1 MPNNSPIPANPDSS
15 SSNSIHSFQH
25 ALSQISGE
33 GSAMKLSEYTDDEI
47 RAEVNRLK
55 NIYVEWKAYQQG
67 ARELMVQ
74 ELQKNWVDIQHI
86 EQEKQAWG
94 AQREADINS
103 LGAQVPGARELM
115 NEGFRW
121 MYTKSKD
128 LLSAEVYERGWPTFE
143 ICQDLKLPG
152 ELVNLVLNP
161 RIAGAADESREN
173 DKLIQLRR
181 LVKTLEDK
189 LEAKTKKE
197 NSMTAIA
204 TSGQVKLSDE
214 IWERRK
220 RIHPPVFGG
229 GSIQAA
235 KDWIIEYKSVAE
247 HLNFTQQERLDDMTV
262 RFKNVALT
270 WYSYLLP
277 EVKNDWDSL
286 ERAFLEYFAGGENT
300 LETALNELRN
310 MRQGETQMSM
320 FGQKLREVDR
330 RAGIHNDKVLIGYLK
345 QSVNP
350 EMKRAIIYGGPTMYA
365 AAVSISPT
373 YSSTSGIPGVYG
385 DVSAMAAQN
394 YQDHRIDRSRG
405 DKKDMRCFRSKKM
418 GHMKKDCKVKL
429 QDRQK
434 QNQQVVCMSHQGEDV
449 NIFSPFMNSQ
459 QEVNTKRQGRRFHI
473 DIMADSG
480 DELKALVDTGSTIS
494 SVSQVTA
501 RRLGLEPGYFEICIQ
516 QRQPI

>member
-1 MPNNSPIPANPDSS
+1 MPNNSPILANPDSS
-15 SSNSIHSFQH
+15 SGNSIHSFQH

-33 GSAMKLSEYTDDEI
+33 ESAMKLSEYTDDEI

-55 NIYVEWKAYQQG
+55 NIYEEWKAYQQG

-86 EQEKQAWG
+86 EQGMSMCPPEARETFSRILAEKQAWG

-103 LGAQVPGARELM
+103 LDAQVPGARELM
-115 NEGFRW
+115 NERFRW
-121 MYTKSKD
+121 MYTKAKD

-143 ICQDLKLPG
+143 VCQDLNLPG

-161 RIAGAADESREN
+161 RIAGDADESKEN
-173 DKLIQLRR
+173 DELMQLRR

-189 LEAKTKKE
+189 LEAKMKKE
-197 NSMTAIA
+197 NSITAIA

-214 IWERRK
+214 IRERRK

-247 HLNFTQQERLDDMTV
+247 HLKFTQQERLDDMAV
-262 RFKNVALT
+262 RFKSVALT

-310 MRQGETQMSM
+310 MRQGKTQMSM
-320 FGQKLREVDR
+320 FGQKLREVAR

-350 EMKRAIIYGGPTMYA
+350 EMKRAIIYRGPTTYA
-365 AAVSISPT
+365 AAVNICIEVETDLLEIFGT
-373 YSSTSGIPGVYG
+373 YSMKTV
-385 DVSAMAAQN
+385 
-394 YQDHRIDRSRG
+394 RS
-405 DKKDMRCFRSKKM
+405 
-418 GHMKKDCKVKL
+418 
-429 QDRQK
+429 Q
-434 QNQQVVCMSHQGEDV
+434 
-449 NIFSPFMNSQ
+449 
-459 QEVNTKRQGRRFHI
+459 
-473 DIMADSG
+473 
-480 DELKALVDTGSTIS
+480 
-494 SVSQVTA
+494 
-501 RRLGLEPGYFEICIQ
+501 
-516 QRQPI
+516 

>member
-1 MPNNSPIPANPDSS
+1 MPNNSPILANPDSS
-15 SSNSIHSFQH
+15 SGNSIHSFQH

-33 GSAMKLSEYTDDEI
+33 ESAMKLSEYTDDEI

-55 NIYVEWKAYQQG
+55 NIYEEWKAYQQG

-86 EQEKQAWG
+86 EQGMSMCPPEARETFSRILAEKQAWG

-103 LGAQVPGARELM
+103 LDAQVPGARELM
-115 NEGFRW
+115 NERFRW
-121 MYTKSKD
+121 MYTKAKD

-143 ICQDLKLPG
+143 VCQDLNLPG

-161 RIAGAADESREN
+161 RIAGDADESKEN
-173 DKLIQLRR
+173 DELMQLRR

-189 LEAKTKKE
+189 LEAKMKRE

-214 IWERRK
+214 IRERRK

-247 HLNFTQQERLDDMTV
+247 HLKFTQQERLDDMAV
-262 RFKNVALT
+262 RFKSVALT

-300 LETALNELRN
+300 
-310 MRQGETQMSM
+310 Q
-320 FGQKLREVDR
+320 
-330 RAGIHNDKVLIGYLK
+330 
-345 QSVNP
+345 NP
-350 EMKRAIIYGGPTMYA
+350 DVYVRSEASR
-365 AAVSISPT
+365 
-373 YSSTSGIPGVYG
+373 SG
-385 DVSAMAAQN
+385 
-394 YQDHRIDRSRG
+394 
-405 DKKDMRCFRSKKM
+405 
-418 GHMKKDCKVKL
+418 
-429 QDRQK
+429 
-434 QNQQVVCMSHQGEDV
+434 
-449 NIFSPFMNSQ
+449 
-459 QEVNTKRQGRRFHI
+459 
-473 DIMADSG
+473 
-480 DELKALVDTGSTIS
+480 
-494 SVSQVTA
+494 
-501 RRLGLEPGYFEICIQ
+501 
-516 QRQPI
+516 